1 MGTTESIVEI
11 PNRTTVYKETSQE
24 HEHEGM
30 RGRGRKNI
38 ETENWMKLNDRERN
52 CRSHKLRI
60 ESNLDVCGCVM

>member
-1 MGTTESIVEI
+1 MNNSKSINGMGTTESIVEI

-38 ETENWMKLNDRERN
+38 ETEN
-52 CRSHKLRI
+52 
-60 ESNLDVCGCVM
+60 